1 MYNDEELTTFEPFDL
16 ATLEHPVEKIFKDL
30 NPQQEEAVNCLEG
43 PLLIMAGAGSGKT
56 KVLTCRIANL
66 LAHGV
71 SPWKILAITF
81 TNKAANEMKTRAEK
95 MIGAP
100 AKNVWLSTFHSFC
113 ARILR
118 YEIDVTG
125 VYRKNFVIYDTGD
138 SQALIKECVKQLGLD
153 TEKFSNVAG
162 RISDAKNNLMDAA
175 HYREHISRREK
186 VSDFDRNVVAIYEL
200 YEKKLIENN
209 ALDFDD
215 LIMVTVKLFRDNEE
229 VLEKYQNKFQ
239 YILIDEYQDTNM
251 AQYILTKFLAEKHEN
266 ICVVGDADQ
275 SIYGW
280 RGADMRNIL
289 NFEQDYPNAT
299 VITLEQNYRSTRQI
313 LAVANSVIKNNLNRK
328 EKNLW
333 TENEQGEKVKVIH
346 CISDRSEAAYV
357 AKEIRRLVTKENY
370 RYKDISILYRTNAQ
384 SRVLEEKF
392 MQSEIPYII
401 VGGLKFYERKEIKD
415 ILAYLRLVLNPFDHI
430 SLLRVVNVPRRG
442 LGPINMNRLVTF
454 SEQRDI
460 PLFEVMVN
468 PELLYSVPQLS
479 PKAKQTLQE
488 FAALLLSFSSPN
500 KHYGLVELINA
511 VLEETGYMASL
522 KEGEDANKP
531 ENIARV
537 ENLDSFVNSAS
548 EFVELN
554 PDATLED
561 FLNHVALLTD
571 MDSFDDEEDSRISMM
586 TIHSAKG
593 LEFPVVFITGV
604 EEGLLPHS
612 NSLME
617 MDKLEE
623 ERRAFYVAITRAQK
637 LLYISAACE
646 RKTFGRTYDTS
657 ISRFIKEVPLDCVDS
672 ISEHHSG
679 GALYGKSAAAQRAH
693 NLYLKERGFS
703 LPTAHQES
711 QTVLPAAKK
720 EERPAIDWQVGDQA
734 SHKKW
739 GVGTVMEIN
748 GDSLT
753 IQFSNPEYGTK
764 ILKAGRAPIDKI

>member
-1 MYNDEELTTFEPFDL
+1 MFNDEEQTFVPLDL
-16 ATLEHPVEKIFKDL
+16 STVENPEEKIFKDL
-30 NPQQEEAVNCLEG
+30 NPQQETAVNCLEG
-43 PLLIMAGAGSGKT
+43 PLLVMAGAGSGKT

-66 LAHGV
+66 LAKGV
-71 SPWKILAITF
+71 SPYKILAITF

-95 MIGAP
+95 LIGAP

-118 YEIDVTG
+118 YEIEVTG
-125 VYRKNFVIYDTGD
+125 VYKKNFVIYDTGD
-138 SQALIKECVKQLGLD
+138 SQALIRECVKQLGLD
-153 TEKFSNVAG
+153 IEKFSNVSN
-162 RISDAKNNLMDAA
+162 RISDAKNNLYDAA
-175 HYREHISRREK
+175 HYREYISLRDK
-186 VSDFDRNVVAIYEL
+186 ISDFDRDVVAIYEL

-215 LIMVTVKLFRDNEE
+215 LIMVTVKMFRDYED
-229 VLEKYQNKFQ
+229 VCEKYQEKFQ

-251 AQYILTKFLAEKHEN
+251 AQYILTKYLAAKHQN

-280 RGADMRNIL
+280 RGADMKNIL

-299 VITLEQNYRSTRQI
+299 VITLEQNYRSTRYI
-313 LAVANSVIKNNLNRK
+313 LAVANSLIQNNLNRK

-346 CISDRSEAAYV
+346 CLSDRSEAAFV

-370 RYKDISILYRTNAQ
+370 QYKDIAILYRTNAQ

-392 MQSEIPYII
+392 MQSEIPYAII
-401 VGGLKFYERKEIKD
+401 SGLKFYDRKEIKD
-415 ILAYLRLVLNPFDHI
+415 ILAYLRLVLNPYDHI

-442 LGPINMNRLVTF
+442 LGPINMNRLLTF
-454 SEQRDI
+454 AEQKDI
-460 PLFEVMVN
+460 PLFEIIVN
-468 PELLYSVPQLS
+468 PDLLYSVPQLS

-488 FAALLLSFSSPN
+488 FAALILSFSSPN

-511 VLEETGYMASL
+511 VLEETGYLASL
-522 KEGEDANKP
+522 KEGEDADKP

-537 ENLDSFVNSAS
+537 ENLDSFVNSAA
-548 EFVELN
+548 EFAESN
-554 PDATLED
+554 PDASLED

-571 MDSFDDEEDSRISMM
+571 LDSVEEDEESRVSLM
-586 TIHSAKG
+586 TVHSAKG
-593 LEFPVVFITGV
+593 LEFPAVFVTGV
-604 EEGLLPHS
+604 EEGLFPHS

-637 LLYISAACE
+637 RLYISAACE
-646 RKTFGRTYDTS
+646 RKTFGRSYDATM
-657 ISRFIKEVPLDCVDS
+657 SRFIKELPLDCVDS

-703 LPTAHQES
+703 LPVAPQES
-711 QTVLPAAKK
+711 ATVLPSPKK
-720 EERPAIDWQVGDQA
+720 ETRPAIDWQVGDKA
-734 SHKKW
+734 SHKKF

-753 IQFSNPEYGTK
+753 IQFANPEYGHK
-764 ILKAGRAPIDKI
+764 ILKAGRAPIEKV